1 MLKLRACFYVLCV
14 VVVQTLGELRERI
27 DIVHT
32 SEYGSFLL
40 KVFPVLRDL
49 ILTRLNP
56 QVLFHFKSLYIFLTL
71 VVSDAPLL
79 IMTFYVVVLLSLS
92 KILKRS
98 VAKSF

>member
-56 QVLFHFKSLYIFLTL
+56 QVYYF
-71 VVSDAPLL
+71 
-79 IMTFYVVVLLSLS
+79 
-92 KILKRS
+92 ILKVYIS
-98 VAKSF
+98 S